1 MPITTQLEEKK
12 ERRFSKSWLFLAL
25 IMLLV
30 IIVRIRLMDFPL
42 ERDEGEYAYMG
53 QLILQNFPPYSEAY
67 NMKFP
72 GTYLMYAGIMAL
84 FGQTIQGIHIG
95 LMTVNCLTI
104 LLVFLLSRKIVSDS
118 AALAASATYAM
129 LSLSP
134 SVLGFAGHATH
145 FVILPALGGILL
157 LLHALRKDML
167 LLYFF
172 SGVLL
177 GLSFIMKQPGI
188 FFFLFGALYILY
200 HHVSSRLASQ
210 PACQPTSL
218 HEKVSSMSFCSL
230 KELFFKLGALSLGA
244 VLPFLVIIVW
254 LYVVG
259 VFDKFWFWTIK
270 YAGKYGAQIPFSDAF
285 PILKDNFLSVVDGFF
300 LLWLISALGFIATF
314 FHDKIKAHRVFIV
327 LFTVFSFLTVC
338 PGFYFREH
346 YFITFLPAAA
356 LLAGIFFDYAGSR
369 TSFLKPSHLRFA
381 GAGFLL
387 VAIGIGVFSQK
398 EYFITQSPQT
408 LSRNIYGANPFPE
421 SVEIAKFIASRSSIN
436 DKIAVFGSEPQ
447 IFFYSKR
454 HSATGYIY
462 MYNLMEIH
470 DYALTMQK
478 EMVKEV
484 ESSNPKFI
492 VVVPITTSWLIRTNS
507 EKFVLNWIEGYLYRN
522 YSLVGVADIISPDM
536 TVYKWDDDARNYIV
550 RSEANV
556 LIYERR

>member
-1 MPITTQLEEKK
+1 MPITTQLEENT

-53 QLILQNFPPYSEAY
+53 QLILQNIPPYSEAY

-72 GTYLMYAGIMAL
+72 GTYLMYAGIMAV
-84 FGQTIQGIHIG
+84 FGQTIEGIHIG
-95 LMTVNCLTI
+95 LMAVNCLTI
-104 LLVFLLSRKIVSDS
+104 LLVFLLSRKIVSES
-118 AALAASATYAM
+118 AALAAAATYAI

-145 FVILPALGGILL
+145 FVILTALGGILV
-157 LLHALRKDML
+157 LLHALRKDKL
-167 LLYFF
+167 LLYFL

-177 GLSFIMKQPGI
+177 GLSFIMKQPGV
-188 FFFLFGALYILY
+188 FFVLFGATYILWQ
-200 HHVSSRLASQ
+200 HVCSKLSGLQANKLAGLRAKWLTGL
-210 PACQPTSL
+210 PAYQLSVFL
-218 HEKVSSMSFCSL
+218 
-230 KELFFKLGALSLGA
+230 LGAI
-244 VLPFLVIIVW
+244 LPFLVIIVW
-254 LYVVG
+254 LYFVG

-285 PILKDNFLSVVDGFF
+285 PIFKDNLSSVVDGFF

-338 PGFYFREH
+338 PGFYFRQH
-346 YFITFLPAAA
+346 YFVTFLPAVA
-356 LLAGIFFDYAGSR
+356 LLAGIFFDYAGSKV
-369 TSFLKPSHLRFA
+369 TFFKPSHLKST
-381 GAGFLL
+381 GVVILL
-387 VAIGIGVFSQK
+387 VAIGIGGFSQR
-398 EYFITQSPQT
+398 EYFFAQSPQK
-408 LSRNIYGANPFPE
+408 LSRDIYGANPFPE
-421 SVEIAKFIASRSSIN
+421 SVEIAKFIESRSSKN

-478 EMVKEV
+478 EMVREV

-507 EKFVLNWIEGYLYRN
+507 EKFVVNWIEGYLYRN

-536 TVYKWDDDARNYIV
+536 TVYKWDNDARNYTFL
-550 RSEANV
+550 SEDHV
-556 LIYERR
+556 LIYERNH